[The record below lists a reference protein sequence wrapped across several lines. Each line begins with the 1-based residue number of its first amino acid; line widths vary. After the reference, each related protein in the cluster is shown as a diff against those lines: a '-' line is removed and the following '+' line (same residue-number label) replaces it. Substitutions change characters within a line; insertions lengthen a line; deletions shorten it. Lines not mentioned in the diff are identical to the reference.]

1 MDYFDVFISCLDSH
15 SDGTHSLHR
24 INRWAIDVILHFL
37 WKNKLLHLGVS
48 EFSSDF
54 HFCVSFKSVAL
65 QHEETQEQP
74 EILLTLTRFQQL
86 HISTTPLLQPVQVT
100 AADGN
105 PICSRAIQQSTTT
118 CKPRGRPRRYM
129 SSASGAT
136 HAEPVTFRPASHTA
150 PHQRTLSLD
159 LQTEHLITIPCFSF
173 LYTQCLYSVQTTG
186 RYFWNHCLFF
196 VMFIL
201 AWFFSTYVHV
211 LFWDAN
217 WNTEH
222 AQHKQYAAVSG

>member
-1 MDYFDVFISCLDSH
+1 M
-15 SDGTHSLHR
+15 
-24 INRWAIDVILHFL
+24 
-37 WKNKLLHLGVS
+37 S

-54 HFCVSFKSVAL
+54 HFCVSFKSVTL

-136 HAEPVTFRPASHTA
+136 HAEPVTFRPATHTA
-150 PHQRTLSLD
+150 PHQRTLSLN

-173 LYTQCLYSVQTTG
+173 LYSV
-186 RYFWNHCLFF
+186 
-196 VMFIL
+196 FIL
-201 AWFFSTYVHV
+201 SANYRALLLKSLSVICYVHSC
-211 LFWDAN
+211 LIFFYIYCTCAFSRCQLEYRAC
-217 WNTEH
+217 TT
-222 AQHKQYAAVSG
+222 